1 MIVADLPLPNH
12 NWPTL
17 ARRLSID
24 CVFGV
29 LINTLCAIVVT
40 YVMRL
45 GDGFWESW
53 VFSMCIGTC
62 AMLLIDGGRL
72 IFWNEHKPSKA
83 AFFAIL
89 VVSVPIAYF
98 FGSVLAIEILGLP
111 MQKVFNNQLEHAS
124 GLLIFITLVCLILT
138 WMQWSRTEL
147 SALRANAEAEKAHTA
162 AVEKQ
167 AMQAQLQL
175 LQAQIE
181 PHMLFNTLANL
192 QSLITIDPP
201 RAQHMLDQL
210 IQFLRCSLSSSRAE
224 KTTLRREFALMQ
236 AYLELMSVRMG
247 ARLSYT
253 LHLPEELNHIAMPP
267 MLLQPVLE
275 NAIKHGLESKICGGH
290 IEVRAEFRDN
300 ALLLSVAD
308 TGLGLEA
315 TADAQYRRHGTEVGL
330 TNVRSRLHAMYGERA
345 SFTLSPNS
353 PCGALAQFT
362 LPLSP

>member
-1 MIVADLPLPNH
+1 MFATSQTLSER

-24 CVFGV
+24 CVFGL

-45 GDGFWESW
+45 GRDFWESW
-53 VFSMCIGTC
+53 VFAMCIGTT

-72 IFWNEHKPSKA
+72 VFWGENRPSKA

-89 VVSVPIAYF
+89 IVSVPIAYF
-98 FGSVLAIEILGLP
+98 VGSVLAIEFLGLP
-111 MQKVFNNQLEHAS
+111 MHKVFNNQLEHAS

-147 SALRANAEAEKAHTA
+147 SALKANAEAEKARTA
-162 AVEKQ
+162 AIERQ
-167 AMQAQLQL
+167 AAQAQLQV

-192 QSLITIDPP
+192 QSLIAIDPP

-224 KTTLRREFALMQ
+224 KTTLQREFTLMQ

-247 ARLSYT
+247 ARLTYT
-253 LHLPEELNHIAMPP
+253 LQLPEELHNLPMPP

-275 NAIKHGLESKICGGH
+275 NAIKHGLEAKIDGGH
-290 IEVRAEFRDN
+290 LDVHAARRGDRLI
-300 ALLLSVAD
+300 LTVAD
-308 TGLGLEA
+308 TGLGLAA
-315 TADAQYRRHGTEVGL
+315 TADAHYQNHGTEVGL
-330 TNVRSRLHAMYGERA
+330 ANVRERLHALYGEQA
-345 SFTLSPNS
+345 TFLLTPNT
-353 PCGALAQFT
+353 PCGAIAQFT
-362 LPLSP
+362 LPLS